1 MPEGAV
7 SLPTPEQERAAVRLL
22 FIFVGLAAFGAA
34 ALLAGFGL
42 ALGKL
47 AQWVWGVL

>member
-7 SLPTPEQERAAVRLL
+7 SLPTPEQERKAVLAFIAFAVLAILGAGAGL
-22 FIFVGLAAFGAA
+22 FAVA
-34 ALLAGFGL
+34 L

-47 AQWVWGVL
+47 AKWVWGL